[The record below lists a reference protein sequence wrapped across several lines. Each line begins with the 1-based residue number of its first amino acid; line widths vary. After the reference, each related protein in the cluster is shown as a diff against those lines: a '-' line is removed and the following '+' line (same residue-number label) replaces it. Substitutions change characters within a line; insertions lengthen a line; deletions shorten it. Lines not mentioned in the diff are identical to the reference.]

1 MATELVFLG
10 PRQLGFREQEPLP
23 DLGPRDILLRT
34 LYSGISH
41 GTEMNIYRGTAPAF
55 HKSYE
60 DGLFSE
66 GEPSWHYPMAYGYEE
81 VGRVVERGS
90 AVTEV
95 EVGGLVA
102 SAYGHRDLAVVNVDD
117 AAYFNVVPP
126 TLAPQQA
133 ILHALGSV
141 ALDSYLTSD
150 IRLGETAVVIGL
162 GIIGQFVVQLCRLGG
177 IDPIIAVD
185 MIEGRRERALAHGA
199 THVLDP
205 RQVDVAREVRRLVER
220 KGADVVF
227 DATGSYRGLQE
238 AIRCG
243 APIYGRAMAIGWYQ
257 GEGAGLRL
265 GEEFHHSS
273 FGAGGTCTI
282 RANNHRVPPA
292 PGRAWDSRRVI
303 DTFFR
308 YMAQGK
314 IDVEGVISHVIS
326 FKDAAHAFQLV
337 DEHPEQ
343 VSKVVM
349 QFGE

>member
-1 MATELVFLG
+1 MPTELVFLG
-10 PRQLGFREQEPLP
+10 PRHLSFREQEPLP
-23 DLGPRDILLRT
+23 PVGPRDVLLQT

-66 GEPSWHYPMAYGYEE
+66 GEPSWGYPMTYGYEE
-81 VGRVVERGS
+81 VGRVLERGS
-90 AVTEV
+90 AVTEAQ
-95 EVGGLVA
+95 VGDLVA
-102 SAYGHRDLAVVNVDD
+102 SSYGHRDLAVVNVDE

-141 ALDSYLTSD
+141 ALDSYLTSE

-177 IDPIIAVD
+177 IAPIVAVD
-185 MIEGRRERALAHGA
+185 MIEGRRQSALAHGA
-199 THVLDP
+199 TDALDP
-205 RQVDVAREVRRLVER
+205 RQVDVAREVRRLVGR
-220 KGADVVF
+220 TGADVVF

-292 PGRAWDSRRVI
+292 PGRAWDIKRVVN
-303 DTFFR
+303 TFFR
-308 YMAQGK
+308 YMGEGK
-314 IDVEGVISHVIS
+314 IDLEGVVSHVIPFS
-326 FKDAAHAFQLV
+326 EAARAYQLV

-343 VSKVVM
+343 VSKVVLK
-349 QFGE
+349 FGD